1 MQSRKVEG
9 GEQASEMPPS
19 PLPGERT
26 CRGLLNDLHSR
37 HSWQVKKE
45 AEQLRSLTRSD
56 DPAVLGRGTGTKP
69 DTGQSIITTV
79 TKVKT
84 VSFSVTGFLWATYCT
99 RLHTWVPVTPSCRQ
113 CK

>member
-45 AEQLRSLTRSD
+45 AVQLRSLTRSD
-56 DPAVLGRGTGTKP
+56 DPAVLGGGDGDEARYRTIYHNDGDKSNNGQLFCHWLPVGHILHAPAHMGTSNTFL
-69 DTGQSIITTV
+69 QTV
-79 TKVKT
+79 
-84 VSFSVTGFLWATYCT
+84 
-99 RLHTWVPVTPSCRQ
+99 
-113 CK
+113 